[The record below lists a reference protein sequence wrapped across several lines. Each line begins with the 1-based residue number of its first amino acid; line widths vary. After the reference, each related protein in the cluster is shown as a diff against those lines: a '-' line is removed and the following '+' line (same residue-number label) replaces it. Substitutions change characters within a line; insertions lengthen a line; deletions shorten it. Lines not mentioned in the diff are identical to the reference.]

1 MISSHQSTNFLI
13 TPRITWLLQVQIGVV
28 FLVHYTHEKE
38 ICSSLCDFLFDFL
51 SRAQY
56 VQVMITKHL
65 LWTALLSADRFSFL
79 TYIYYYERKTWK
91 LKQHISPQYCT
102 GYLNIIQLFKSI
114 FCRLKYIYMY
124 SILVYWNN
132 SHQHS
137 KCTSFTCFCWEFLF
151 YPL

>member
-1 MISSHQSTNFLI
+1 MNLHCISYIHVC
-13 TPRITWLLQVQIGVV
+13 ITWLLQVQIGVV

-38 ICSSLCDFLFDFL
+38 IFSSLCDFLFDSL

-56 VQVMITKHL
+56 VPVMITKQL
-65 LWTALLSADRFSFL
+65 LCTALLSADRFSFL
-79 TYIYYYERKTWK
+79 TYIYFYESKTWK
-91 LKQHISPQYCT
+91 LKQHISPQCCT

-114 FCRLKYIYMY
+114 FCRRKYIY
-124 SILVYWNN
+124 SIPVHWNN

-137 KCTSFTCFCWEFLF
+137 KHTSFTCLCWEFLF